1 MPTTLNISAPKAP
14 GPWSLGLL
22 LLLSSGCSTLNYLPA
37 ASVATLNN
45 PTHVE
50 AYRIG
55 SLDDHPGYGGK
66 MDGYA
71 VFDTGHTP
79 EDAAKDLAAAIAD
92 PATYHDAVRPADFT
106 PVIGYRFYRQLPSG
120 RGQASLDVLID
131 LDSDELMLVAH
142 DQRLREVFR
151 RLMESDPARQR
162 LLNISRQSFPFD
174 QLIQSTSDFR
184 LPSTQPDE

>member
-1 MPTTLNISAPKAP
+1 M
-14 GPWSLGLL
+14 L
-22 LLLSSGCSTLNYLPA
+22 LLLSLSGCSSLGFLPA
-37 ASVATLNN
+37 ASVATLNH

-55 SLDDHPGYGGK
+55 SLADHPGYGGK

-71 VFDTGHTP
+71 VFDTGHAP
-79 EDAAKDLAAAIAD
+79 PDAAKDLASAIAD
-92 PATYHDAVRPADFT
+92 PNTYRDAVRPDDFT
-106 PVIGYRFYRQLPSG
+106 PVIGYRFYRLLPYG

-142 DQRLREVFR
+142 DGRLREVYR

-162 LLNISRQSFPFD
+162 LLQISRQTFPFD
-174 QLIQSTSDFR
+174 ELIQSTSDYR